1 MIDRISAESTT
12 SESKDKKFKCDALGY
27 PPPDLE
33 WFKDGVKIPPC
44 KKDCSTA
51 HYVQSDTHKSANKSE
66 GTLKITGIT
75 YSDAGVYKCK
85 ATNIHGSGEATTR
98 LTVQSKCVY

>member
-33 WFKDGVKIPPC
+33 WFKDGVKIH
-44 KKDCSTA
+44 TA
-51 HYVQSDTHKSANKSE
+51 HDVQSDTHKSANKSE

-85 ATNIHGSGEATTR
+85 ATNIHGSEEATTR